1 MKRSKKCAVEKQT
14 AEKQKIAS
22 DDDDDDDVLWL
33 VIQTLDKIREGRMQ
47 EQLGIDL
54 SSDKWILHQQQQL
67 PRNYYGLQQLSIM
80 GFSFMKCC
88 DEDDDDD
95 DDRFLRPTRILGQ
108 SMIARRRFPSALQEI
123 LNATRTV
130 GPQ

>member
-1 MKRSKKCAVEKQT
+1 MDTAAAAT
-14 AEKQKIAS
+14 AEKLLWIAA
-22 DDDDDDDVLWL
+22 
-33 VIQTLDKIREGRMQ
+33 LDHGV
-47 EQLGIDL
+47 
-54 SSDKWILHQQQQL
+54 
-67 PRNYYGLQQLSIM
+67 
-80 GFSFMKCC
+80 SFMKCC
-88 DEDDDDD
+88 DENDDDDDDGDD

>member
-1 MKRSKKCAVEKQT
+1 
-14 AEKQKIAS
+14 
-22 DDDDDDDVLWL
+22 
-33 VIQTLDKIREGRMQ
+33 MQ

-54 SSDKWILHQQQQL
+54 SSDKWILQQQQL
-67 PRNYYGLQQLSIM
+67 PRNYYGLQLSIM

-88 DEDDDDD
+88 DENDDD

-130 GPQ
+130 GPQCTSTHQHTVKDG

>member
-1 MKRSKKCAVEKQT
+1 MMMMMMSCGSRK
-14 AEKQKIAS
+14 
-22 DDDDDDDVLWL
+22 L

-54 SSDKWILHQQQQL
+54 SSDKWILQQQQL
-67 PRNYYGLQQLSIM
+67 PRNYYGLQLSILV
-80 GFSFMKCC
+80 SRC
-88 DEDDDDD
+88 DENDDD

-108 SMIARRRFPSALQEI
+108 SMIARRRFASALQEI